1 MKKREETVKEQRFGA
16 RGGGKDALKATS
28 PSRAL
33 AFPVGG
39 SPKFGES
46 GHVCGAERGAA
57 GEDGRTDAAYK

>member
-1 MKKREETVKEQRFGA
+1 MKTREETVKEQRFGA
-16 RGGGKDALKATS
+16 WGGGKDALKATS
-28 PSRAL
+28 PSHAL